1 MSDEC
6 NQKHW
11 SRGHKLLC
19 TGHITDEDAENS
31 PLMNFKIHA
40 CATNEIFLLVADL
53 FSNICCEVDRMR
65 SEGNLDEKEI
75 ITAALFPYSTFV
87 RNPWWEVAIPSRTG
101 DASSPEESP
110 EQFAATLQQLVH
122 DSWDM
127 LEKVL
132 DLNSRGLSE
141 ILCKDYMAR

>member
-1 MSDEC
+1 
-6 NQKHW
+6 
-11 SRGHKLLC
+11 
-19 TGHITDEDAENS
+19 
-31 PLMNFKIHA
+31 
-40 CATNEIFLLVADL
+40 
-53 FSNICCEVDRMR
+53 MR
-65 SEGNLDEKEI
+65 SEGKLDEKEI

-110 EQFAATLQQLVH
+110 EQFAATLQQLVQ